1 MDIFQCPKILVPT
14 VFGRYYFMRFRWKT
28 LDLNSLTDRLIH
40 VQIVYPA
47 KKASRTKCV
56 KRTTGFGEPD
66 TSKSVR
72 SRKIIFGSKKKK
84 KCIGS
89 FNPIAIYVFFFP
101 FRARPRPPLVT
112 IYPFPSPYAH
122 TCSSQP
128 SYPATISVPLPRRGS
143 FSFAY
148 KII

>member
-72 SRKIIFGSKKKK
+72 SRKIILGSKKKK
-84 KCIGS
+84 KKTSIHTNKIWFENFKNQHHLCSIILRRC
-89 FNPIAIYVFFFP
+89 NPEHLEFSLKNWNFF
-101 FRARPRPPLVT
+101 
-112 IYPFPSPYAH
+112 
-122 TCSSQP
+122 
-128 SYPATISVPLPRRGS
+128 
-143 FSFAY
+143 
-148 KII
+148 